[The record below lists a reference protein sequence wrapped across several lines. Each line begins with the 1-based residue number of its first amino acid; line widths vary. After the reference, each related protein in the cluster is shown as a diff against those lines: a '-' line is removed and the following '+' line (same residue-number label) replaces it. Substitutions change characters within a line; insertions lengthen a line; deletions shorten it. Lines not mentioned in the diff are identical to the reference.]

1 MHFEWNTGPYQGAL
15 IANSQFEV
23 LPFIGLTVY
32 VKTAEGLPAAYAQV
46 HVMAD
51 DYSYS
56 SYGYTGA
63 AGYATMNVPPGKYNI
78 VAYSDSDNF
87 MVYKGD
93 VTSPGTTTLS
103 AVGTPE
109 ITVTATKKDGSPL
122 DQFEVSVGVS
132 NLDWAYGY
140 VGFGDS
146 IGQITFH
153 VTPDI
158 YDVGVQ
164 DGTNYYALYKV
175 DQDLH
180 SPRLVTFDMS
190 VEPSAELVAGHPND
204 DLATLYLCPEANLSC
219 GSTDNAVDGIHIVL
233 TPGLGYRPYQIIQRD
248 DLAGNLWNYEFTTS
262 EPINLAPDEIRTF
275 TVGGVLSLTGRN
287 EDAYIGDSIR
297 LVDLVDSYG
306 SYLTYIYMYT
316 PDNNYNP
323 IYPIIQLTD
332 PNGDVYTM
340 EYPWYYIPVYAPLGI
355 YDVHA
360 EWDTGEPYQGL
371 LTADSQFEVLP
382 QQTSEVISPDGGEL
396 YSPWDD
402 TLYQFPPGAFTEPVT
417 VTHTVRYV
425 DIPDYSPL
433 LGIEHFYDVSA
444 VYVST
449 GLPAEPTMTYTVTI
463 GYDDW
468 QRGVVSENSLQ
479 LNYWDGSEWVLES
492 SGVVDPIN
500 NQLIATP
507 DHFSTWGI
515 LGETNQFFLP
525 LLNRK

>member
-1 MHFEWNTGPYQGAL
+1 MSRGKFILLLDRQCGRRHTYRL
-15 IANSQFEV
+15 DLRV
-23 LPFIGLTVY
+23 LGIGLTRLFSEM
-32 VKTAEGLPAAYAQV
+32 TLQE
-46 HVMAD
+46 
-51 DYSYS
+51 
-56 SYGYTGA
+56 
-63 AGYATMNVPPGKYNI
+63 
-78 VAYSDSDNF
+78 
-87 MVYKGD
+87 
-93 VTSPGTTTLS
+93 TSG
-103 AVGTPE
+103 
-109 ITVTATKKDGSPL
+109 IT
-122 DQFEVSVGVS
+122 
-132 NLDWAYGY
+132 NL
-140 VGFGDS
+140 
-146 IGQITFH
+146 Q
-153 VTPDI
+153 
-158 YDVGVQ
+158 Q
-164 DGTNYYALYKV
+164 
-175 DQDLH
+175 
-180 SPRLVTFDMS
+180 
-190 VEPSAELVAGHPND
+190 
-204 DLATLYLCPEANLSC
+204 
-219 GSTDNAVDGIHIVL
+219 
-233 TPGLGYRPYQIIQRD
+233 
-248 DLAGNLWNYEFTTS
+248 S
-262 EPINLAPDEIRTF
+262 EPIYLAPDEIRTF

-287 EDAYIGDSIR
+287 EDAYLGDSIR
-297 LVDLVDSYG
+297 LVDFVDSYG

-323 IYPIIQLTD
+323 IYPMIQLTD
-332 PNGDVYTM
+332 PNSDVYTT